1 MVGKKPV
8 DKATKGLNALVDE
21 FTAAVKE
28 LVNAGE
34 ETVVHMAVGSSRV
47 ISAVVD
53 ATGTVTKVAVETVYA
68 EDKAYSKTASLPL
81 TFFTV
86 LFIVCEG
93 ATL

>member
-53 ATGTVTKVAVETVYA
+53 TPAKWLTEHLGGSCRRALRVTAGC
-68 EDKAYSKTASLPL
+68 PL
-81 TFFTV
+81 S
-86 LFIVCEG
+86 
-93 ATL
+93 A

>member
-53 ATGTVTKVAVETVYA
+53 ATGTVTKVAVETVGNVA
-68 EDKAYSKTASLPL
+68 GTVGTSVARVVTGKSRHKKGSED
-81 TFFTV
+81 
-86 LFIVCEG
+86 E
-93 ATL
+93 

>member
-53 ATGTVTKVAVETVYA
+53 ATGTVTKVAVETVGNVA
-68 EDKAYSKTASLPL
+68 G
-81 TFFTV
+81 TV
-86 LFIVCEG
+86 GTSV
-93 ATL
+93 ARVVT

>member
-53 ATGTVTKVAVETVYA
+53 ATGTVTKVAVETVGNVA
-68 EDKAYSKTASLPL
+68 G
-81 TFFTV
+81 TV
-86 LFIVCEG
+86 GTSVARVVMGKSRHKKGSEEE
-93 ATL
+93 